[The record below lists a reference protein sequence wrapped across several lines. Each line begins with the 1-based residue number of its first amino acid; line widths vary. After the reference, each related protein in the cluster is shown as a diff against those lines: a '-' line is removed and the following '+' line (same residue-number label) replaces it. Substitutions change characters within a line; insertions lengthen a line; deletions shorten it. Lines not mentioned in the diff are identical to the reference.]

1 MCFVKPSRNLDDAP
15 TPHCPLC
22 HGVAILDRLPR
33 PNFIALANHHLVR
46 SAEVEPPGAIRLLL
60 PATGLQRSPGL
71 WMRPEAT
78 HCLHRLSFTLAL
90 NEANVGFEPAG
101 RQAEA
106 VTLERSV
113 EQA

>member
-60 PATGLQRSPGL
+60 PATGL
-71 WMRPEAT
+71 
-78 HCLHRLSFTLAL
+78 
-90 NEANVGFEPAG
+90 PAF
-101 RQAEA
+101 
-106 VTLERSV
+106 S
-113 EQA
+113 